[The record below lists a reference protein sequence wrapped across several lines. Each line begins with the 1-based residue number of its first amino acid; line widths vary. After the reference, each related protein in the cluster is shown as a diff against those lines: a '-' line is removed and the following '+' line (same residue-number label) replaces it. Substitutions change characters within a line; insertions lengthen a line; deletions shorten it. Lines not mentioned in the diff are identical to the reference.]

1 MILDDFKIELEK
13 EQKSKNTI
21 YNYLLSINQYII
33 WFEESYG
40 KSFEKLYRENV
51 VEYISFL
58 KNVKKLNYHSINSK
72 IAALIKFNEFIQPK
86 DIVISKKDTLRVQN
100 NIANPTNIVK
110 KDVEF
115 LRQSILEANKGTSFN
130 VFKSKRDYAIITIMA
145 YAGLRI
151 SETLN
156 IKLSDFNLVSQELIV
171 RSGKGDKQR
180 IVILNNKIIDAVKS
194 YLSERIKLDRIEI
207 DNEYLFLSEKRGKL
221 DRSTVN
227 RIISKL
233 GNDIT
238 PHSLRHFYC
247 TNALEHGLSVHE
259 VAQQAGHSNINTTLI
274 YANPNLSDIKEKL
287 NNL

>member
-1 MILDDFKIELEK
+1 MILDDFKIELQED
-13 EQKSKNTI
+13 QKSENTI
-21 YNYLLSINQYII
+21 YNYLLSVNQYII

-40 KSFEKLYRENV
+40 KSFKKLYRENI
-51 VEYISFL
+51 VEYISYL
-58 KNVKKLNYHSINSK
+58 KNVKKLNYRSINSK
-72 IAALIKFNEFIQPK
+72 IAALIKFNEFIQP
-86 DIVISKKDTLRVQN
+86 DNLVISKKDTLRIQN

-115 LRQSILEANKGTSFN
+115 LRQSILEANKGTSFD

-156 IKLSDFNLVSQELIV
+156 IKLNDFNLGSQELIIKN
-171 RSGKGDKQR
+171 SKGDKQR
-180 IVILNNKIIDAVKS
+180 TVILNNKIISSIKA
-194 YLSERIKLDRIEI
+194 YLSEREKLATN
-207 DNEYLFLSEKRGKL
+207 NEYLFLSKKKL
-221 DRSTVN
+221 KLN
-227 RIISKL
+227 RAAINKIISKL
-233 GNDIT
+233 GNDIN

-274 YANPNLSDIKEKL
+274 YANPKLNDIKEKL
-287 NNL
+287 NKL